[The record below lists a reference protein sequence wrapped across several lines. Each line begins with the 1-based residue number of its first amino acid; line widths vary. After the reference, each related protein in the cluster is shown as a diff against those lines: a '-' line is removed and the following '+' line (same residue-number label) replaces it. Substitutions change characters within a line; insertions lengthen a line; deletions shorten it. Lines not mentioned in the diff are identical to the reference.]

1 MTLYNEV
8 ESLSSAYEKMETL
21 ATKKV
26 DNLKGL
32 ENQALEAMTV
42 VSTEYCY
49 QRPGTP
55 GLTQSTST
63 LAESQS
69 RTQILCRMSEV
80 RCFV

>member
-26 DNLKGL
+26 YNLKGL

-42 VSTEYCY
+42 VSIEYCF
-49 QRPGTP
+49 
-55 GLTQSTST
+55 S
-63 LAESQS
+63 
-69 RTQILCRMSEV
+69 
-80 RCFV
+80 